1 MSRQP
6 IGLSPKTLKEYFD
19 SLNPDRLLKKSVVE
33 LKPIYDPVLNFFT
46 LISSNGFNNIS
57 ILSVKGVYMHAKG
70 RTTTPDQIFTHILR
84 PKYCALVDPN
94 DLRVVNEILKI
105 GEYYSYDTPYNNRV
119 LNFDLLGF
127 GTANTAAIEA
137 FKNAYTAGG
146 GVEVNT
152 NDNTEIINYYQ
163 TDAVDELT
171 YGAIVYTNDTAQI

>member
-19 SLNPDRLLKKSVVE
+19 SFNPDRLLKKSVML
-33 LKPIYDPVLNFFT
+33 LKPIYDPVLNYFT
-46 LISSNGFNNIS
+46 LINSSGFTNVS
-57 ILSVKGVYMHAKG
+57 IICVKGVYMSVKG
-70 RTTTPDQIFTHILR
+70 RQTPPDQIFVHILR
-84 PKYCALVDPN
+84 PKYCALLDPN
-94 DLRVVNEILKI
+94 DLRVVNEILEI
-105 GEYYSYDTPYNNRV
+105 GKYYSYDTPYNHRI

-127 GTANTAAIEA
+127 GDANTAAISA

-146 GVEVNT
+146 GIEVNT